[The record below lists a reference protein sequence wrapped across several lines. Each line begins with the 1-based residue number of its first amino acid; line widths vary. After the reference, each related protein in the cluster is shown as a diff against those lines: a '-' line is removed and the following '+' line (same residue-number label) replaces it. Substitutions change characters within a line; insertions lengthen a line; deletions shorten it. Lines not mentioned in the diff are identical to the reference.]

1 MLRGFRWQFIALVLA
16 IILFAIS
23 LLSRSS
29 SGTQIGSPTLP
40 ASDAPTAAA
49 AIATETPITEALTP
63 ETTVNTPLPVT
74 NSGDGVV
81 TYSEALI
88 GGVQRLNPLF
98 ASLNPVDKDITSLI
112 FEGLTRIDE
121 YGEPV
126 PNLALNWV
134 VSSDELEYVV
144 RLRQDVLWQDG
155 VPFSAADVIYT
166 MSILRS
172 PDFPGLP
179 ALGAFWR
186 TVEAEQLSSDLIR
199 FRLTQPLGSFLDAL
213 SIGILPEHVLR
224 GTGAAQLATHPF
236 NLSPI
241 GTGPYQ
247 LEALRSANGVTI
259 QQVDLRV
266 APVYRQRPEGQSG
279 YALERV
285 TFRLYDTF
293 DAARQALQ
301 NGEVL
306 GLAARNRS
314 ERLPLL
320 TLVSVNPLTTI
331 EPTLGILLF
340 NWDRPFF
347 RVERVRQGLEIGLN
361 RQSIIERQLANIA
374 VIADSPL
381 LPGSW
386 AYAANLPWPSYNPD
400 TARSELAQA
409 RIPSAAATA
418 EPTVDPAATID
429 PNFTPAP
436 SAVPSTLLFSF
447 NILTPDDPVLIAIA
461 TEIASQWSQYNIA
474 VSVEA
479 VDSATYQTRLDA
491 GDFDTVLTELP
502 MGYSA
507 DPDVYAFWHQ
517 GQYPDGRNYGNVNDR
532 HISELLERARQTYNG
547 INRIQLYAE
556 FQQDFV
562 QSAVALPLYYPLY
575 TYAVSTRVNGVQ
587 LGGFI
592 ASPADR
598 FRTIQDWVLAG

>member
-1 MLRGFRWQFIALVLA
+1 MLRGFRWQFIALVVA
-16 IILFAIS
+16 IILFIIS

-29 SGTQIGSPTLP
+29 GETPGGEPTLAATEQTPNAEVTATVTPLTEVIITSDP
-40 ASDAPTAAA
+40 ASTPAP
-49 AIATETPITEALTP
+49 LT
-63 ETTVNTPLPVT
+63 TD
-74 NSGDGVV
+74 GDDII

-88 GGVQRLNPLF
+88 GSVQRLNPLF
-98 ASLNPVDKDITSLI
+98 ASLNPVDRDITSLI

-126 PNLALNWV
+126 PNLAASWV

-155 VPFSAADVIYT
+155 VPFTAADVVYT

-179 ALGAFWR
+179 ALGEFWS
-186 TVEAEQLSSDLIR
+186 TVETEQLGSDLVR

-247 LEALRSANGVTI
+247 LETLRSADGTTI

-285 TFRLYDTF
+285 TFRLYNSF
-293 DAARQALQ
+293 EAAQQALQ
-301 NGEVL
+301 DGAVL

-320 TLVSVNPLTTI
+320 TMMNATPFTTI
-331 EPTLGILLF
+331 EPTLGALLF
-340 NWDRPFF
+340 NWDRPYF
-347 RVERVRQGLEIGLN
+347 RVERVRQALQLGLN
-361 RQSIIERQLANIA
+361 RQSIIERQFANIA

-381 LPGSW
+381 LLGSW
-386 AYAANLPWPSYNPD
+386 AYATNLPWQPYNPEA
-400 TARSELAQA
+400 ARNQLAQA
-409 RIPSAAATA
+409 RIPSATA
-418 EPTVDPAATID
+418 VPEPTADPAATID
-429 PNFTPAP
+429 PNFTPQPTAE
-436 SAVPSTLLFSF
+436 PSTLLLSF
-447 NILTPDDPVLIAIA
+447 NILTPVELALVAQEIA
-461 TEIASQWSQYNIA
+461 TQWSQYNIT
-474 VSVEA
+474 VGVDA
-479 VDSATYQTRLDA
+479 VDSTTYQTRLEA
-491 GDFDTVLTELP
+491 GDFDAVLAELP

-532 HISELLERARQTYNG
+532 QISELLERARQTYNG
-547 INRIQLYAE
+547 VNRIELYTQFQRE
-556 FQQDFV
+556 FV
-562 QSAVALPLYYPLY
+562 HNAIAIPLYYPLY
-575 TYAVSTRVNGVQ
+575 TYAVSTRVEGVQ
-587 LGGFI
+587 LGFI
-592 ASPADR
+592 ASPSDR
-598 FRTIQDWVLAG
+598 FRTIRDWTLSG

>member
-1 MLRGFRWQFIALVLA
+1 MMRGFRWQFVALVLA
-16 IILFAIS
+16 ISLFVIS

-29 SGTQIGSPTLP
+29 SDTPVGEPTLTP
-40 ASDAPTAAA
+40 NGQS
-49 AIATETPITEALTP
+49 TETVSNATVTPLTDIIITDVPIS
-63 ETTVNTPLPVT
+63 TPLPIT
-74 NSGDGVV
+74 TGNDGIV

-112 FEGLTRIDE
+112 FEGLTRVNE

-155 VPFSAADVIYT
+155 IPFSAADVVYT
-166 MSILRS
+166 MSVLRS

-186 TVEAEQLSSDLIR
+186 TVETEQLENDLVR

-213 SIGILPEHVLR
+213 SIGILPEHALR

-247 LEALRSANGVTI
+247 LEALRSADGTTI

-279 YALERV
+279 YAMERV
-285 TFRLYDTF
+285 TFRLYNNF
-293 DAARQALQ
+293 DAALQ
-301 NGEVL
+301 SLRDGEVL
-306 GLAARNRS
+306 GLAARNRT
-314 ERLPLL
+314 ELPPLL
-320 TLVSVNPLTTI
+320 TLLDAPPIITI
-331 EPTLGILLF
+331 EPTLGILIF
-340 NWDRPFF
+340 NWDRNYF
-347 RVERVRQGLEIGLN
+347 RSESVREALQVGLN
-361 RQSIIERQLANIA
+361 RQAVIERQLGMVAVPAN
-374 VIADSPL
+374 SPL
-381 LPGSW
+381 LYGSW
-386 AYAANLPWPSYNPD
+386 AFTEPVWQPYNPD
-400 TARSELAQA
+400 AARNQLAVA
-409 RIPSAAATA
+409 RIPSANSTAA
-418 EPTVDPAATID
+418 PTVDPAATID
-429 PNFTPAP
+429 PNFTTVPTLE
-436 SAVPSTLLFSF
+436 PSTILFSF
-447 NILTPDDPVLIAIA
+447 NILTPNDPTLVAVA
-461 TEIASQWSQYNIA
+461 QEIANQWSQYNIE
-474 VSVEA
+474 VGVDA
-479 VDSATYQTRLDA
+479 VDSETYQSRLDA
-491 GDFDTVLTELP
+491 GEFDAALTELP

-517 GQYPDGRNYGNVNDR
+517 GQYPDGHNYGNVNDR

-547 INRIQLYAE
+547 INRIDLYAE

-562 QSAVALPLYYPLY
+562 SRAIAIPLYYPLY
-575 TYAVSTRVNGVQ
+575 TYAVSTRVSGVQ
-587 LGGFI
+587 LGFI
-592 ASPADR
+592 ASPSDR
-598 FRTIQDWVLAG
+598 FRTIQNWVLTG